1 MGLFLQTAI
10 VPDCREADVRKAVE
24 KLASKMELILEQCQY
39 RESEA
44 GCAVLFNDDCC
55 GFDELAKKMSVTLS
69 CPVMLLYIYD
79 GDFWGY
85 FLYDQ
90 KQELDSFNTLPDYFE
105 CSPEEQQNC
114 AGDSAVIARYFH
126 VEQKDI
132 ERYLRFWT
140 EEMMEQYEEP
150 AYPEDEFGQCDCWQ
164 MADFMR
170 KLGFPYTFGEEEA

>member
-10 VPDCREADVRKAVE
+10 VRDCREMEIRKAVE
-24 KLASKMELILEQCQY
+24 KLASEMGLIPEQCHY
-39 RESEA
+39 RESGA
-44 GCAVLFNDDCC
+44 GCAVLFNDDCY
-55 GFDELAKKMSVTLS
+55 GFNELAMRLS
-69 CPVMLLYIYD
+69 IELSRPVMLLFIYD

-85 FLYDQ
+85 FFYD
-90 KQELDSFNTLPDYFE
+90 KKVELDSFDSLPDYFE
-105 CSPEEQQNC
+105 SSPGEQQSS
-114 AGDSAVIARYFH
+114 AGDSTVIADYFH

-140 EEMMEQYEEP
+140 EDMMEQYEKP
-150 AYPEDEFGQCDCWQ
+150 AYPGDEFGQCDCWQ